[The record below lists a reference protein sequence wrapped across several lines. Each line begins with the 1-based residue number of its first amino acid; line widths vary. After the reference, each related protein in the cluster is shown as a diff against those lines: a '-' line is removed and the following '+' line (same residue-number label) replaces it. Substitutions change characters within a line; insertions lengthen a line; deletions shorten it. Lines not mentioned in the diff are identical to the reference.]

1 MFQEELPFLEK
12 HFCNFLTEVFA
23 RATERSSRP
32 YARACACLCYLRCWL
47 LMATNYAKWAKMG
60 RDGGALDE
68 MEEALDIAAR
78 RGKWNAVDVQA
89 AHDTFTFVPD
99 QSGAT
104 WAVSYASPESLDE
117 VRKRAEKRLEVD
129 LAPGGREMKRAAKR
143 FKANAA
149 SQQPPR
155 RSARNEPGRRP
166 NYRDVFDWNSTDNNP
181 PGGPWVES
189 T

>member
-1 MFQEELPFLEK
+1 
-12 HFCNFLTEVFA
+12 
-23 RATERSSRP
+23 
-32 YARACACLCYLRCWL
+32 
-47 LMATNYAKWAKMG
+47 MATNYAKWEKMG

-117 VRKRAEKRLEVD
+117 VRKRAEKRLYAEEQET

-149 SQQPPR
+149 SQQPSGRVAAPQWSSLYREIKPR
-155 RSARNEPGRRP
+155 
-166 NYRDVFDWNSTDNNP
+166 D
-181 PGGPWVES
+181 
-189 T
+189 

>member
-1 MFQEELPFLEK
+1 
-12 HFCNFLTEVFA
+12 
-23 RATERSSRP
+23 
-32 YARACACLCYLRCWL
+32 
-47 LMATNYAKWAKMG
+47 MATNYAKWEKMG

-149 SQQPPR
+149 SFG
-155 RSARNEPGRRP
+155 SE
-166 NYRDVFDWNSTDNNP
+166 
-181 PGGPWVES
+181 
-189 T
+189 